1 MIDAARGNRGDPRC
15 AGAISGDDNESD
27 GAEHWEAL
35 KLRWKG
41 SHRAASHGGPR
52 RRTRRACGD
61 GVRRMPTHWWKTA
74 CLSGLDGPAGGR
86 LSN

>member
-1 MIDAARGNRGDPRC
+1 MAQIY
-15 AGAISGDDNESD
+15 
-27 GAEHWEAL
+27 WEAL

-41 SHRAASHGGPR
+41 VPIVPRLKADRAGE
-52 RRTRRACGD
+52 RRACGD

-86 LSN
+86 LSNSFAYGTPIM